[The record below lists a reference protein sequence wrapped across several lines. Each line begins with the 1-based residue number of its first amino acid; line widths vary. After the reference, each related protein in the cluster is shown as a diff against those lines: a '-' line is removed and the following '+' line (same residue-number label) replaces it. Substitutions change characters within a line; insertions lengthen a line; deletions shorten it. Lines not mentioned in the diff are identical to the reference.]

1 MDVRDIMSRNVI
13 TLSKHDTVETAA
25 RLMKEHDIGSIP
37 ICENKQVIGVITDRD
52 IAIRTVAGGR
62 DTAAPLIEVMSN
74 SIVTG
79 TPEMDVNDAA
89 RLMSDRQVRR
99 LPICNEKG
107 LVGIVALGD
116 MAIESQAQDEAEEAL
131 TNISQPAQPH
141 R

>member
-1 MDVRDIMSRNVI
+1 MSRNVV
-13 TLSKHDTVETAA
+13 TLSKSDTVEKAA

-37 ICENKQVIGVITDRD
+37 VCENKQVIGVITDRD
-52 IAIRTVAGGR
+52 IAIRTVAGSR
-62 DTAAPLIEVMSN
+62 DTAAPLVEVMSN

-99 LPICNEKG
+99 LPICSNEG